1 MKYQNRNMKKT
12 DITSKVLEA
21 IHGCDHGDYHLPDSL
36 EGFDKLWEY
45 TPEKFKHSREGRKW
59 ISRPEAEELELQIS
73 EDLKR
78 IGEENICITTGGPG
92 SGKSTMLVKDYIE
105 CPGKVMAPSGVAA
118 QRLRNDLQAYC
129 YERGITPPIPTTIHH
144 AMQIP
149 VKGAPKWTSSNGG
162 SKGKKR
168 ADAYYIDEASMI
180 DTKLFA
186 TLLKRIKKGARVYLY
201 GDPDQL
207 PPVGWGSPLLSL
219 AGRVGKHRHLKGN
232 HRAKGVLSD
241 AIEKIQKGEWPEESP
256 VWTEEVVS
264 GDFGVGCR
272 RAAMRAYTNKS
283 QILTPWR
290 ASAQLSGRVLAS
302 MTRPKS
308 KADYTSFLPGDEIV
322 ACHSMHQAS
331 VTNGVRYVF
340 KGKTAHGGWR
350 LQDMDSGITFSV
362 GASLIKKA
370 SEYSIDKIKDP
381 AEWETSSCFLFAGGL
396 TVHKSQGSQY
406 NNVVLLIHDTDN
418 LEFYSKALAY
428 VAASRAKESVHIVW
442 CAEPERV
449 PELKKALLTSGHDYM
464 SNIPE
469 LLGFKEGTKDFKMET
484 KDKLKEF
491 LKKNKKS

>member
-45 TPEKFKHSREGRKW
+45 TPEKFKHTREGRKW

-129 YERGITPPIPTTIHH
+129 YERGITPPTPTTIHH

-219 AGRVGKHRHLKGN
+219 AGRVGNHRHLKGN

-406 NNVVLLIHDTDN
+406 NNVVLLIHDTNN

-442 CAEPERV
+442 CADPERV
-449 PELKKALLTSGHDYM
+449 PELKKALLKSGHDYM